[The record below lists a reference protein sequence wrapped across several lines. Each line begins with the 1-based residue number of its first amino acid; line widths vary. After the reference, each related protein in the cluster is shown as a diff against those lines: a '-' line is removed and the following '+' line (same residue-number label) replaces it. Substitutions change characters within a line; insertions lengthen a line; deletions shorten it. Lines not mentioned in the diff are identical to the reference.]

1 VCFTFI
7 AGIIFFTSPLL
18 FAEMR
23 WGTRWREERRV
34 RFEKR
39 DEEKKRVEAEISEA
53 EGKVCRR
60 CEYPGYL
67 DGYLGIVLAKA
78 FRFMIF

>member
-1 VCFTFI
+1 
-7 AGIIFFTSPLL
+7 
-18 FAEMR
+18 MR
-23 WGTRWREERRV
+23 RESGLRLRSLKL
-34 RFEKR
+34 R
-39 DEEKKRVEAEISEA
+39 
-53 EGKVCRR
+53 VCRR